1 MELQKKP
8 HIKSVYSVAVPSDAK
23 VMIDANDFEQAS
35 NVVAEEIHS
44 LIGILRTTTLL
55 AFE

>member
-8 HIKSVYSVAVPSDAK
+8 HIKSAYSVTVLHDTK

-35 NVVAEEIHS
+35 NALAEEIHS